1 MLFRSSRS
9 STVSRFPVPPP
20 RATQISDGYT
30 PTECSFK
37 GLSSSEN
44 IWLPRDELIRRG
56 FEKKVMEV
64 DTREAQK
71 AGLLRPLVRREI
83 ELHCADFGLEAEF
96 VSHNTMVRSRA
107 LLP

>member
-1 MLFRSSRS
+1 MSYRCSLLRCTIADLAALLYRLKQSFE
-9 STVSRFPVPPP
+9 
-20 RATQISDGYT
+20 Y
-30 PTECSFK
+30 ECAFI

-44 IWLPRDELIRRG
+44 IWLPRDDLIRRG

-83 ELHCADFGLEAEF
+83 ELHMADFGLEPEF
-96 VSHNTMVRSRA
+96 VTRAFPHLSSSHLRR
-107 LLP
+107 